1 MSIKHS
7 ESNGS
12 IVFSLRV
19 VPRASKSEIIGEHDG
34 ALKVR
39 IASPPVD
46 GAANAELV
54 KFLAKQF
61 GVSKSD
67 VEIVGGQTSR
77 TKLIRITGITP
88 AQFTS
93 VLKAKT

>member
-1 MSIKHS
+1 M
-7 ESNGS
+7 
-12 IVFSLRV
+12 RV
-19 VPRASKSEIIGEHDG
+19 VPRASKSEIAGETDG

-54 KFLAKQF
+54 KLLSKTF

-67 VEIVGGQTSR
+67 VEILTGVASKTKQVKITNSGGE
-77 TKLIRITGITP
+77 KLLAIL
-88 AQFTS
+88 Q
-93 VLKAKT
+93 AKN